1 MDIKERFDADILYN
15 SQHPL
20 FTMGNDEILGERH
33 QGGYS
38 QFLED
43 QGHQCRVFTFD
54 NGHRYLFD
62 IEEKMLYKLEAV
74 PADYFI
80 HKHLQKAISD
90 FSDFLKLTS
99 EDVKKPMLCNVYEI
113 DAMPLIRLLPD
124 RDERIVKLTN
134 IMTPRLHRHQ
144 GIGKQ
149 LIAEIFDICQRFNYR
164 LILVAVVDSFS
175 ESLKKR
181 NAKFLDYDMIE
192 ITNETILKQ

>member
-1 MDIKERFDADILYN
+1 MDIKEQFDADILYN

-80 HKHLQKAISD
+80 HKHLQKVISD
-90 FSDFLKLTS
+90 FSDFWELTS
-99 EDVKKPMLCNVYEI
+99 EDIKKPILCNEYEI
-113 DAMPLIRLLPD
+113 DAMPLIRLLPF
-124 RDERIVKLTN
+124 REERIVKLTN
-134 IMTPRLHRHQ
+134 IMTPRLHRHK

-164 LILVAVVDSFS
+164 LILVDVVDSFS

-181 NAKFLDYDMIE
+181 NVKFLDYNTIE
-192 ITNETILKQ
+192 IINETILN

>member
-1 MDIKERFDADILYN
+1 MDIKEQFDADILYN

-90 FSDFLKLTS
+90 FSDFLELTS
-99 EDVKKPMLCNVYEI
+99 EDIRKPLFCNEFEI
-113 DAMPLIRLLPD
+113 DAMPLIRLLPF
-124 RDERIVKLTN
+124 REERIVKLTN
-134 IMTPRLHRHQ
+134 IHIPMNLRHK
-144 GIGKQ
+144 GLGKL
-149 LIAEIFDICQRFNYR
+149 LIKQVFDICHRFNYR
-164 LILVAVVDSFS
+164 LILLNVMDSFS
-175 ESLKKR
+175 ASLKKR
-181 NAKFLDYDMIE
+181 NGKFLDYDTIE
-192 ITNETILKQ
+192 ITNETILN